1 MGILL
6 TSATAENLQKSIENS
21 IDISFARKYLS
32 NDFVDE
38 ILKYSGGEGIRCFGL
53 TGHYKKSIYNNIK
66 NGDEVLFSE
75 NETGK
80 FTHYGVVIGKVHNV
94 DFGENLWPKSGENP
108 WEYIYFVGNIT
119 RVDIAKK
126 ALLTKLGYKE
136 KFALQG
142 AAFRSEEQT
151 KDLVISETYEIPV
164 SDNIWE
170 VNPEANFFG
179 ENIKT
184 IGTRRKGHTEFS
196 KNVKD
201 NYDYKCAVCGISDKE
216 FLVAGHISS
225 WAEDANNRTNR
236 QNGICLCLLHDK
248 AFEKG
253 YIGLSDDYK
262 IIINT
267 EKEISMPLLENLK
280 MFENKVISL
289 PKKES
294 PDKELLQKHRDKH
307 NLK

>member
-1 MGILL
+1 MGLL
-6 TSATAENLQKSIENS
+6 LAPATAENLQKSIENS

-32 NDFVDE
+32 NGFVDE
-38 ILKYSGGEGIRCFGL
+38 ILKYSGGEGIRCFAL
-53 TGHYKKSIYNNIK
+53 TKNSKPTYDKIN
-66 NGDEVLFSE
+66 NGDEVLFSKK
-75 NETGK
+75 NTGL

-94 DFGENLWPKSGENP
+94 DFGENLWPELGKNP

-119 RVDIAKK
+119 QVNIDKK

-136 KFALQG
+136 NFVLPG
-142 AAFRSEEQT
+142 IAFCSEEKT

-225 WAEDANNRTNR
+225 WAEDPDNRTNR
-236 QNGICLCLLHDK
+236 QNGICLCSLHDK

-280 MFENKVISL
+280 MFENKAISL

-294 PDKELLQKHRDKH
+294 PDKGLLQKHREKH